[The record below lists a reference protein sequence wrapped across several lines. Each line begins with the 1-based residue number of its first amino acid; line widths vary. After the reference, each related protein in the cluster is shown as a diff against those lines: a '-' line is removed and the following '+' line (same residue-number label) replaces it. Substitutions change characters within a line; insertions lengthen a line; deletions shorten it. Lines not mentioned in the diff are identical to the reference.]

1 MVSLY
6 FSYSHKD
13 QLLRDEME
21 LRLSELKSQGIIDEW
36 FDSRDPHCGGSN
48 EVSNLYFETADIIL
62 LLVRPYF
69 VASDSRYNYEMERA
83 IRKHENGEVKVI
95 SVILDPGNC
104 QGTLANNP
112 ALELFNE
119 NSEVRYDMFREITS
133 AICAAVK
140 EIRDAPLPEL
150 KLTEEAGKL

>member
-21 LRLSELKSQGIIDEW
+21 IRLSELKSQGIIDEW
-36 FDSRDPHCGGSN
+36 FDSRDPACSANN
-48 EVSNLYFETADIIL
+48 EATNLYFETADIIL

-83 IRKHENGEVKVI
+83 MRKHENGEARVI
-95 SVILDPGNC
+95 PVILDPGHW
-104 QGTLANNP
+104 QGTP
-112 ALELFNE
+112 TGETILELFPGNPE
-119 NSEVRYDMFREITS
+119 ANGDIFREITS
-133 AICAAVK
+133 AICAAVE
-140 EIRDAPLPEL
+140 EIRGSSLPEL
-150 KLTEEAGKL
+150 KLAGEA